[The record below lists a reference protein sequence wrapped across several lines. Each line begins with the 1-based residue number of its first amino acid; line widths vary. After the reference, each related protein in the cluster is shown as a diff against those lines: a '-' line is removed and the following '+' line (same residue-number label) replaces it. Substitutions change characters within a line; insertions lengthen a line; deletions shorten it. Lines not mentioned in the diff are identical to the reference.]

1 MATNKDVVTKSSMV
15 ERIKGWF
22 SGLKLRSMGVLIAL
36 IVLVTFFSLMSH
48 GRFLT
53 TSNFLTVARQVS
65 IVAIVGIGITFVMI
79 TANIDLAVGSY
90 LALSGVFVA
99 AMLYYG
105 IPWYLAL
112 ILIMIFMALVG
123 MLIGVVVAKQKLNAL
138 IVTLAMMGVARG
150 IALAYTGGKPIFIK
164 NEAFISIGT
173 GYLGP
178 IPIPIVIAAF
188 VLIIAQFVLRSTKF
202 GRYVYAVGGNEV
214 AAITSGINVSRIKI
228 AVFAISGM
236 MTGLS
241 GSILA
246 GRLYSGNPTA
256 GQGFELDVISAVVI
270 GGTSLFGGVGNMW
283 GTLIGA
289 FTVGII
295 GNGLT
300 ILGVPYFYQ
309 LMAKGFIIYIA
320 IAIDKQ
326 TRGAG
331 LRSSGI

>member
-1 MATNKDVVTKSSMV
+1 MATNKEAAAKLSAG
-15 ERIKGWF
+15 ERIKEWF

-36 IVLVTFFSLMSH
+36 IVLVAFFSLMSH

-65 IVAIVGIGITFVMI
+65 IVTIVGIGITFVMI
-79 TANIDLAVGSY
+79 AANIDLAVGSY

-112 ILIMIFMALVG
+112 ILIMVFMALVG
-123 MLIGVVVAKQKLNAL
+123 MLIGVVVAKQKLSSL

-178 IPIPIVIAAF
+178 VPIPIVIAAF
-188 VLIIAQFVLRSTKF
+188 VLIAAQFVLKSTKF
-202 GRYVYAVGGNEV
+202 GRYVYAVGGNEE

-270 GGTSLFGGVGNMW
+270 GGTSLFGGIGNMW

-326 TRGAG
+326 TREAG
-331 LRSSGI
+331 LHRLRV

>member
-1 MATNKDVVTKSSMV
+1 MVTNKGVVTKSSTG
-15 ERIKGWF
+15 ERIKRWF
-22 SGLKLRSMGVLIAL
+22 SSLKLRSMGVLIAL
-36 IVLVTFFSLMSH
+36 IVLVTFFALMSH

-65 IVAIVGIGITFVMI
+65 IVSIVGIGITFVMI

-178 IPIPIVIAAF
+178 IPIPVVIAAF

-309 LMAKGFIIYIA
+309 LIAKGFIIYIA

-326 TRGAG
+326 TREGG

>member
-1 MATNKDVVTKSSMV
+1 MATNKDVVTKSSTGN
-15 ERIKGWF
+15 RIKGWF
-22 SGLKLRSMGVLIAL
+22 SSIKLRNMGVLIAL
-36 IVLVTFFSLMSH
+36 VVLVTFFALMSQ

-53 TSNFLTVARQVS
+53 LSNFLTVARQVS
-65 IVAIVGIGITFVMI
+65 IVAIVGIGLTFVMI

-112 ILIMIFMALVG
+112 ILIMILMALVG
-123 MLIGVVVAKQKLNAL
+123 MLIGVIIAKQKLNSL

-164 NEAFISIGT
+164 NEVFISIGT

-188 VLIIAQFVLRSTKF
+188 VLIITQFVLKSTKF

-214 AAITSGINVSRIKI
+214 AAITSGINVGRIKI

-309 LMAKGFIIYIA
+309 LIAKGFIIYIA
-320 IAIDKQ
+320 ISIDKQ
-326 TRGAG
+326 TREAG
-331 LRSSGI
+331 LSTSWI

>member
-1 MATNKDVVTKSSMV
+1 MATNKDVVTKSSMG

-22 SGLKLRSMGVLIAL
+22 SGLKLRNMGVLIAL
-36 IVLVTFFSLMSH
+36 IVLVTFFSLMSQ

-123 MLIGVVVAKQKLNAL
+123 MLIGVVVAKQKLNSL

-320 IAIDKQ
+320 ISIDKQ
-326 TRGAG
+326 TREAG
-331 LRSSGI
+331 LRRSGI